1 MSLFSKEPKQLEP
14 QEEEV
19 ETEALEPQEEEEV
32 ETEALEPQEEPRIKI
47 DEESA
52 RIQFKI
58 LIRDLFDMEQQLK
71 GAKKNYTEIN
81 ERKRDKTCTEME
93 LINRAETIKLQIKP
107 LIDAFVSIGYT
118 KEQIENM
125 KREALEG
132 IKHYI
137 FYTL

>member
-1 MSLFSKEPKQLEP
+1 MGLFNKEPKEQP
-14 QEEEV
+14 QEVEEQEEQPQEV
-19 ETEALEPQEEEEV
+19 EEQVEEQIEEEP
-32 ETEALEPQEEPRIKI
+32 EPPRIRI

-71 GAKKNYTEIN
+71 GQKKNYTDVN

-107 LIDAFVSIGYT
+107 LIDAFVEFGYD
-118 KEQIENM
+118 KSKVEQI

-132 IKHYI
+132 MKHYI